1 MRAVVR
7 NRPGFTLWE
16 LSMVLIVLALAATLA
31 APAFARFG
39 TEQPS
44 RGADQLV
51 GLLRDARKM
60 AFDHNATVV
69 LRIDPKTLKYQI
81 DTTTSAGGGTV
92 AAGVLEMDISERIE
106 SDKLRLVYIFQPTGT
121 TFADTVVVRGTA
133 VPLVVRV
140 DPFNG
145 VARADTL

>member
-1 MRAVVR
+1 
-7 NRPGFTLWE
+7 
-16 LSMVLIVLALAATLA
+16 MVLVVLALAATLA

-51 GLLRDARKM
+51 GLLKAARK
-60 AFDHNATVV
+60 AALDYNATVV
-69 LRIDPKTLKYQI
+69 LRLDPKTLKYQV
-81 DTTTSAGGGTV
+81 DTATPVGGGML
-92 AAGVLEMDISERIE
+92 AAGALELDISERIE
-106 SDKLRLVYIFQPTGT
+106 TDKLRLVYIFQPTGA
-121 TFADTVVVRGTA
+121 TFSDTVVVRGTSA
-133 VPLVVRV
+133 PLVVRV